1 MKKTNRLQMAQ
12 QRVCASLDQQTRKDS
27 AYAQSPPTSL
37 GRQQRAEIHVAKK
50 KLAENNKSTKETRAD
65 VQKKGFT
72 ALLQHN
78 RVEVPPK
85 FRCAQNKRKRTAL

>member
-27 AYAQSPPTSL
+27 ACAQSPPTSL

-50 KLAENNKSTKETRAD
+50 N
-65 VQKKGFT
+65 
-72 ALLQHN
+72 
-78 RVEVPPK
+78 
-85 FRCAQNKRKRTAL
+85 